1 MRQYLQRMRKNMR
14 MRKVVSEH
22 FFYSNLHNLLKVKRM
37 GMMLSQM
44 KKEFT
49 ITKKKKERK
58 PMVMKKMI
66 EMKLFHIMDMKIAV

>member
-1 MRQYLQRMRKNMR
+1 MLLSISFIQNILD
-14 MRKVVSEH
+14 H
-22 FFYSNLHNLLKVKRM
+22 HNLLKVIRM

>member
-1 MRQYLQRMRKNMR
+1 
-14 MRKVVSEH
+14 
-22 FFYSNLHNLLKVKRM
+22 M

-49 ITKKKKERK
+49 ITNKKKEKK

>member
-1 MRQYLQRMRKNMR
+1 MLLSISFIQNILNG
-14 MRKVVSEH
+14 
-22 FFYSNLHNLLKVKRM
+22 HNLLKVKRM

-58 PMVMKKMI
+58 PMVMKKRI
-66 EMKLFHIMDMKIAV
+66 EIKLFHIMDMKIAV